1 MSSIRHVY
9 AGEPV
14 TDLDASVDWCT
25 RRFGRPA
32 DSARGRRF
40 LAAEGI
46 EHNAVETYSNG
57 VRHVTVPDHDGSA
70 IAFAD
75 ESGE

>member
-1 MSSIRHVY
+1 MR
-9 AGEPV
+9 P
-14 TDLDASVDWCT
+14 D
-25 RRFGRPA
+25 RRYEE
-32 DSARGRRF
+32 
-40 LAAEGI
+40 L
-46 EHNAVETYSNG
+46 VLG